1 MQRRKAM
8 IVLVLLALFI
18 FVSNMEFA
26 TQIDS
31 DSLIR
36 IHVLANSDSQA
47 DQALKLQV
55 KDAVVTYLKPQLE
68 QSCSIAESRQI
79 IQRSLP
85 QIEQIAQQTLQ
96 QQHSGYQV
104 TLQYGRFDFPI
115 KHYGSFS
122 LPAGN
127 YEALRILIGEGQGH
141 NWWCVL
147 FPPMCFTDNDASS
160 SGKYTDQTPEKKVVI
175 KFKSAELL
183 KKWTNHEKDTKDTSK
198 LSQKG
203 PNNQ

>member
-115 KHYGSFS
+115 KYYGSFS

-198 LSQKG
+198 LSQKE

>member
-115 KHYGSFS
+115 KYYGSFS

-198 LSQKG
+198 LSQEE

>member
-1 MQRRKAM
+1 MQRRKAI

-115 KHYGSFS
+115 KYYGSFS

>member
-115 KHYGSFS
+115 KYYGSFS

-198 LSQKG
+198 LSEKG

>member
-1 MQRRKAM
+1 MQRKRTM
-8 IVLVLLALFI
+8 IVLALLASFI
-18 FVSNMEFA
+18 FVSNIEFS

-31 DSLIR
+31 DNLIR

-47 DQALKLQV
+47 DQTLKLQV
-55 KDAVVTYLKPQLE
+55 KDAVVSYLKPQLE
-68 QSCSIAESRQI
+68 QSSSVAESRQI
-79 IQRSLP
+79 IQHSMP

-96 QQHSGYQV
+96 QQHSDYKV
-104 TLQYGRFDFPI
+104 TLQYGHFNFPI
-115 KHYGSFS
+115 KYYGSFS

-147 FPPMCFTDNDASS
+147 FPPMCFTDNDASL

-175 KFKSAELL
+175 KFKSAELI
-183 KKWTNHEKDTKDTSK
+183 KKWADHENDTADTSTQ
-198 LSQKG
+198 SQK
-203 PNNQ
+203 NSNSQ

>member
-115 KHYGSFS
+115 KYYGSVS

>member
-115 KHYGSFS
+115 KYYGSFS

-198 LSQKG
+198 MSQKG

>member
-115 KHYGSFS
+115 KYYGSFS

-127 YEALRILIGEGQGH
+127 YEALRIMIGEGQGH

>member
-115 KHYGSFS
+115 KYYGSFS

-127 YEALRILIGEGQGH
+127 YEALRILIGEGQWH

>member
-47 DQALKLQV
+47 DQALKQQV

-115 KHYGSFS
+115 KYYGSFS

>member
-115 KHYGSFS
+115 KYYGSFS

-183 KKWTNHEKDTKDTSK
+183 KKWTNHEKGTKDTSK

>member
-1 MQRRKAM
+1 MQRRKAI

-18 FVSNMEFA
+18 FVSNIELA

-115 KHYGSFS
+115 KYYGSFS

>member
-68 QSCSIAESRQI
+68 QSCSIEESRQI

-115 KHYGSFS
+115 KYYGSFS

>member
-85 QIEQIAQQTLQ
+85 QIKQIAQQTLQ

-115 KHYGSFS
+115 KYYGSFS

-198 LSQKG
+198 LSQKE

>member
-31 DSLIR
+31 YSLIR

-115 KHYGSFS
+115 KYYGSFS

>member
-115 KHYGSFS
+115 KYYGSFI

>member
-104 TLQYGRFDFPI
+104 TLQYGRFEFPI
-115 KHYGSFS
+115 KYYGSFS

>member
-115 KHYGSFS
+115 KYYGSFS

>member
-115 KHYGSFS
+115 KYYGSFS

-203 PNNQ
+203 PNDQ

>member
-1 MQRRKAM
+1 MQRRNA
-8 IVLVLLALFI
+8 ILVLVLLALFI
-18 FVSNMEFA
+18 FVSNIELA

-115 KHYGSFS
+115 KYYGSFS

-127 YEALRILIGEGQGH
+127 YEALRILIGEGHGH

-198 LSQKG
+198 LSQKE

>member
-115 KHYGSFS
+115 KYYGSFS

-198 LSQKG
+198 PSQKE

>member
-115 KHYGSFS
+115 KYYGSFS

-147 FPPMCFTDNDASS
+147 FPPMCFTDNDAST

>member
-36 IHVLANSDSQA
+36 IHVLANSYSQA

-115 KHYGSFS
+115 KYYGSFS

>member
-115 KHYGSFS
+115 KYYGSFS

-127 YEALRILIGEGQGH
+127 YEALRILIGEGHGH

-198 LSQKG
+198 LSQKE

>member
-1 MQRRKAM
+1 MT
-8 IVLVLLALFI
+8 
-18 FVSNMEFA
+18 SNMEFA

-104 TLQYGRFDFPI
+104 TLQYGRFDFAI
-115 KHYGSFS
+115 K
-122 LPAGN
+122 
-127 YEALRILIGEGQGH
+127 
-141 NWWCVL
+141 
-147 FPPMCFTDNDASS
+147 
-160 SGKYTDQTPEKKVVI
+160 
-175 KFKSAELL
+175 
-183 KKWTNHEKDTKDTSK
+183 
-198 LSQKG
+198 
-203 PNNQ
+203 

>member
-36 IHVLANSDSQA
+36 IHVLANSDSQT

-115 KHYGSFS
+115 KYYGSFS

-198 LSQKG
+198 LSQKE

>member
-1 MQRRKAM
+1 MQRRKAI

-18 FVSNMEFA
+18 FVSNIELA

-68 QSCSIAESRQI
+68 LSRSVTESRQI

-96 QQHSGYQV
+96 QQHSDYQV

-183 KKWTNHEKDTKDTSK
+183 KKWTDREKDSAAIAEP
-198 LSQKG
+198 SQEES
-203 PNNQ
+203 NSQ

>member
-79 IQRSLP
+79 IHRSLP

-115 KHYGSFS
+115 KYYGSFS

-198 LSQKG
+198 PSQKE

>member
-104 TLQYGRFDFPI
+104 TLQYGRFD
-115 KHYGSFS
+115 YGSFS

>member
-115 KHYGSFS
+115 KYYGSFS

-160 SGKYTDQTPEKKVVI
+160 SGKYTDQTQEKKVVI